1 MSKKVSLNKAKK
13 PSMKIKIERSALKVF
28 CEKGFE
34 GATIDDICK
43 KAGCSHGLFYHYFT
57 NKKEVFKEMMSLKS
71 DSMNLALNKRIYDE
85 PSYLKKLE
93 IILENMF
100 YSLKHDENHS
110 YFFYLFVSRSFH
122 FKENDNFP
130 PPPIDKDG
138 NIKKPPI
145 EVFTELFQKGQENGE
160 FTTKYS
166 AHDCARLFI
175 SIVTGATL
183 GYVIAPKEIS
193 KTMNLPNVDFI
204 LNIFKKEEN

>member
-1 MSKKVSLNKAKK
+1 M
-13 PSMKIKIERSALKVF
+13 
-28 CEKGFE
+28 
-34 GATIDDICK
+34 
-43 KAGCSHGLFYHYFT
+43 
-57 NKKEVFKEMMSLKS
+57 
-71 DSMNLALNKRIYDE
+71 
-85 PSYLKKLE
+85 
-93 IILENMF
+93 
-100 YSLKHDENHS
+100 
-110 YFFYLFVSRSFH
+110 SRSFH

-145 EVFTELFQKGQENGE
+145 EVFTELFQKGQESGE
-160 FTTKYS
+160 FTCKYT

-183 GYVIAPKEIS
+183 GYVIAPKEIA